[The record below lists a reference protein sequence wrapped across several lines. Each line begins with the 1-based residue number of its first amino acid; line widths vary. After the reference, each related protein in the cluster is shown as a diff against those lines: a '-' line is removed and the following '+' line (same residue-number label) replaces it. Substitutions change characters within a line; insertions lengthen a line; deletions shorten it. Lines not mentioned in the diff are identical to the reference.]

1 VNDNTEKAEDRIRQ
15 QIEYFLD
22 SLKNIIADTHN
33 SRIDYYFVVSQ
44 LKNRD
49 FFSEV
54 LSFGFRWQEL
64 LKVVLLVKI

>member
-1 VNDNTEKAEDRIRQ
+1 MNDNTEKAEDRIRE
-15 QIEYFLD
+15 QIQFFLD
-22 SLKNIIADTHN
+22 SLKNIIADAHN

-54 LSFGFRWQEL
+54 MLRMIFRLQEL
-64 LKVVLLVKI
+64 FKVAL